1 MSFFKRLFGFFSD
14 EKTQPAAPAAR
25 VAAPTPAPTPVKPVD
40 PASLIFIGWG
50 EMIDGQ
56 AKISGYLL
64 RPRSLATDRPIA
76 ASALRQALER
86 EQVARF
92 AEQRLVI
99 IPLTAN
105 DWQTVDFRSL
115 IKRRSCL
122 MIEDLAR
129 LESTERSAL
138 LDTIRAAGARLAVDL
153 RNEADLKLADM
164 ADIVLFDF
172 QTASLATL
180 EKTAKALRQRKP
192 GLLMAADNVHT
203 WAEHRLCLSLG
214 FDFCL
219 GSFAATRD
227 AEASAG
233 PISESRLVVIEMLN
247 QLRSDVEL
255 AELATTA
262 MRDPAVVVKLLD
274 MANSPLYGLPR
285 KVANLE
291 EAIML
296 LGRDAVYRWLAIA
309 LLHVDANSGRD
320 QTLMVF
326 ALCRAAFLKQV
337 AGDADKQKA
346 DEMFLVGLLSILE
359 SLLGLPMSQI
369 LEKMRLP
376 ETVADA
382 LLRGEGPYARP
393 LQLALALE
401 RCRLDQAIVLA
412 TSIRI
417 SPTELLDY
425 YREAMTWA
433 TAEVGNS

>member
-14 EKTQPAAPAAR
+14 DKKATVAPSPRPVAPAA
-25 VAAPTPAPTPVKPVD
+25 VAQAPQGA
-40 PASLIFIGWG
+40 ALIFIGWG
-50 EMIDGQ
+50 EMVDGQ
-56 AKISGYLL
+56 SKISGYLL
-64 RPRSLATDRPIA
+64 RPRSLVADRPIE

-99 IPLTAN
+99 IPLTVAQ
-105 DWQTVDFRSL
+105 WQAVDFRSL
-115 IKRRSCL
+115 IQRRSCFL
-122 MIEDLAR
+122 IDDLGQLDAPAR
-129 LESTERSAL
+129 DALVASIRS
-138 LDTIRAAGARLAVDL
+138 AGARLAVDL
-153 RNEADLKLADM
+153 RNDADLNLAGQ
-164 ADIVLFDF
+164 ADVLLFDF

-180 EKTAKALRQRKP
+180 EKTVKTLRQRKP

-203 WAEHRLCLSLG
+203 WTEHRLCLSLG

-227 AEASAG
+227 EEAAAG

-247 QLRSDVEL
+247 QLRSDVDL
-255 AELATTA
+255 ADLATTA

-433 TAEVGNS
+433 TSEVGND

>member
-1 MSFFKRLFGFFSD
+1 MSFFKRLFGFFSGP
-14 EKTQPAAPAAR
+14 KTEAEAETP
-25 VAAPTPAPTPVKPVD
+25 VAPVKP
-40 PASLIFIGWG
+40 PPAKQPEGASLVFIGWG
-50 EMIDGQ
+50 EMVDGQ
-56 AKISGYLL
+56 SKISGYLL
-64 RPRSLATDRPIA
+64 RPRSLAADRPIEA
-76 ASALRQALER
+76 AALRQALER

-99 IPLTAN
+99 IPLTPAY
-105 DWQTVDFRSL
+105 WQAADFRSL
-115 IKRRSCL
+115 IKRRSCFL
-122 MIEDLAR
+122 LNDLAT
-129 LESTERSAL
+129 LEPTERATL
-138 LDTIRAAGARLAVDL
+138 IAEIRSAGARVAIDL
-153 RNEADLKLADM
+153 RLDTDLSLAGLAD
-164 ADIVLFDF
+164 VLIFDF
-172 QTASLATL
+172 QTASLAAL
-180 EKTAKALRQRKP
+180 EKTVRTLRQSKP

-227 AEASAG
+227 EEAPAA

-247 QLRSDVEL
+247 QLRSDVDLSEL
-255 AELATTA
+255 ASTA
-262 MRDPAVVVKLLD
+262 MRDPAVVIKLLD

-296 LGRDAVYRWLAIA
+296 LGRDAVYRWLALA
-309 LLHVDANSGRD
+309 LLHVDSNSGRD

-326 ALCRAAFLKQV
+326 ALCRASFLKLV
-337 AGDADKQKA
+337 AGEADKQKS
-346 DEMFLVGLLSILE
+346 DEMFLVGLLSIIE
-359 SLLGLPMSQI
+359 SLLGLPMNQI

-376 ETVADA
+376 ESVSAA
-382 LLRGEGPYARP
+382 LLRSEGPYARP

-412 TSIRI
+412 TSIQI

-433 TAEVGNS
+433 TAEVGNG